1 MALARIITRSQAC
14 SRELALALLS
24 RGYAVEILS
33 PDKVPDNIADL
44 ELRVDTGPG
53 DQLIANVEAHN
64 GERSASLEFVHH
76 LKTPIADFTRR
87 PPKIG
92 RAVSFSSEPVS
103 SGAALRIKD
112 AELPAEAP
120 PPAAGTILSA
130 AGIPLHR
137 DFDPAIDRN
146 EIDRNEKE
154 KEGARLMAA
163 PVLSPPPAQ
172 PPGYFAVEDAAVSP
186 PAMAQPRIG
195 PPTQVTRRRDHS
207 AGWPRRV
214 ALTFAAVVLVAVAL
228 GFSTHRTSKSA
239 PPSEASPIQ
248 KIAVES
254 IAVSPLSTIGAEKEP
269 ARDPGQVSAEAL
281 PPSAHGSKGNSRQV
295 PKEAQVAKVRAK
307 TVSPRTA
314 VSRKGNDD
322 LIARDTVT
330 YLDKRFQPRAKAKSV
345 KPRLPNGVRTTHD
358 GGVVAANTV
367 TYH

>member
-44 ELRVDTGPG
+44 ELRVDAGPG
-53 DQLIANVEAHN
+53 DQLIAKVEAHN
-64 GERSASLEFVHH
+64 GGHSASLDFVHH
-76 LKTPIADFTRR
+76 LKTPIVDFTRR
-87 PPKIG
+87 PPKVG
-92 RAVSFSSEPVS
+92 RAVNFSSEPVTFD
-103 SGAALRIKD
+103 AALRIEE
-112 AELPAEAP
+112 AELPTEAP
-120 PPAAGTILSA
+120 PPASGSVDPA
-130 AGIPLHR
+130 AGIPLNR
-137 DFDPAIDRN
+137 DFDPGIDRK
-146 EIDRNEKE
+146 EKEKE
-154 KEGARLMAA
+154 KEGVLLIAA

-172 PPGYFAVEDAAVSP
+172 PPVYFAVEEAAISR
-186 PAMAQPRIG
+186 PAVAQPKIG
-195 PPTQVTRRRDHS
+195 PPTQAARRRDPS

-239 PPSEASPIQ
+239 PPGSEASPIQ

-254 IAVSPLSTIGAEKEP
+254 TGANPLSAVGAEKEP
-269 ARDPGQVSAEAL
+269 AKDPGQASAEAL
-281 PPSAHGSKGNSRQV
+281 PPPVRGSKGNSRPV

-307 TVSPRTA
+307 TMSPRTA

-330 YLDKRFQPRAKAKSV
+330 YLDKRFQPTAKAKSV

>member
-44 ELRVDTGPG
+44 ELRVDAGPG

-64 GERSASLEFVHH
+64 GGHSASLDFVHH
-76 LKTPIADFTRR
+76 LKTPIVDFTRR
-87 PPKIG
+87 PPKVG
-92 RAVSFSSEPVS
+92 RAVNFSSEPVTFD
-103 SGAALRIKD
+103 AALRIED
-112 AELPAEAP
+112 AELPTEAP
-120 PPAAGTILSA
+120 PPASGSVDPA
-130 AGIPLHR
+130 AGIPLNR
-137 DFDPAIDRN
+137 DFDPGIDR
-146 EIDRNEKE
+146 KE
-154 KEGARLMAA
+154 KEEEKEDALLMVA

-172 PPGYFAVEDAAVSP
+172 PPGYFAVKDAALP
-186 PAMAQPRIG
+186 GPAMAQPKIS
-195 PPTQVTRRRDHS
+195 PPTQAARRRDPS

-214 ALTFAAVVLVAVAL
+214 ALTFAAMILVAVAL

-239 PPSEASPIQ
+239 PPGSEASPIQ

-254 IAVSPLSTIGAEKEP
+254 NAVNPLSAVGAEKEP
-269 ARDPGQVSAEAL
+269 AKDPGHVSAET
-281 PPSAHGSKGNSRQV
+281 PPPARGSKGNSRPV
-295 PKEAQVAKVRAK
+295 RKEAQVAKVRAK

-314 VSRKGNDD
+314 VSGKGGDD

-330 YLDKRFQPRAKAKSV
+330 YLDKRFQPTAKAKSA

>member
-44 ELRVDTGPG
+44 ELRVDAGPG

-64 GERSASLEFVHH
+64 GGHSASLDFVHH
-76 LKTPIADFTRR
+76 LKTPIVDFTRR
-87 PPKIG
+87 PPKVG
-92 RAVSFSSEPVS
+92 RAVNFSSEPVTFD
-103 SGAALRIKD
+103 AALRIEE
-112 AELPAEAP
+112 AELPTEAP
-120 PPAAGTILSA
+120 PPASGTIHPATGTL
-130 AGIPLHR
+130 LNR
-137 DFDPAIDRN
+137 DFDPGIDRK
-146 EIDRNEKE
+146 EKE
-154 KEGARLMAA
+154 KEGVLLIAA

-172 PPGYFAVEDAAVSP
+172 PPGYFAVKDAALP
-186 PAMAQPRIG
+186 GPAMAQPRIG
-195 PPTQVTRRRDHS
+195 PPTQAARRRDPS

-214 ALTFAAVVLVAVAL
+214 ALTFAAMILVAVAL

-239 PPSEASPIQ
+239 PPGSGIV
-248 KIAVES
+248 VES
-254 IAVSPLSTIGAEKEP
+254 NAVNPLSAVGAEKEP
-269 ARDPGQVSAEAL
+269 AKDPGHVSAEA
-281 PPSAHGSKGNSRQV
+281 PPPARGSKGNSRPV

-307 TVSPRTA
+307 TVSPRAA
-314 VSRKGNDD
+314 VSGKGGDD

-330 YLDKRFQPRAKAKSV
+330 YLDKRFQPTAKAKSA

>member
-1 MALARIITRSQAC
+1 MALARIITRSQEC

-44 ELRVDTGPG
+44 ELRVDAGPG

-64 GERSASLEFVHH
+64 GGHSASLEFVHH
-76 LKTPIADFTRR
+76 LKTPIVDFTRR
-87 PPKIG
+87 QPKTD
-92 RAVSFSSEPVS
+92 RAVNFSSEPVS
-103 SGAALRIKD
+103 SGAALRIEE
-112 AELPAEAP
+112 AELPTEAP
-120 PPAAGTILSA
+120 PPASGTIHPATGTL
-130 AGIPLHR
+130 LNR
-137 DFDPAIDRN
+137 DFDPGIDR
-146 EIDRNEKE
+146 KE
-154 KEGARLMAA
+154 KEGVLLIAA

-172 PPGYFAVEDAAVSP
+172 PPGYFAVEDAALP
-186 PAMAQPRIG
+186 RPAVAKPRIG
-195 PPTQVTRRRDHS
+195 PPAQRRDPS

-239 PPSEASPIQ
+239 PPGSGIV
-248 KIAVES
+248 VES
-254 IAVSPLSTIGAEKEP
+254 NAVNPLSPVGAEKEP
-269 ARDPGQVSAEAL
+269 ARDPGQVSAQAL
-281 PPSAHGSKGNSRQV
+281 PPPVSVSKGNSRPV
-295 PKEAQVAKVRAK
+295 PKQAQVAKVRAK
-307 TVSPRTA
+307 SMSPRTA

-322 LIARDTVT
+322 LIARDAVT
-330 YLDKRFQPRAKAKSV
+330 YLDKRFQPTAKAKSV